1 MSMIRERAGSVFM
14 KESKEMMR
22 GMKSDSQKMIIR
34 QVLMMEES
42 ALKMA
47 SSTMLALQQWDSTT
61 KAGIF

>member
-1 MSMIRERAGSVFM
+1 MIRERAGSVFM